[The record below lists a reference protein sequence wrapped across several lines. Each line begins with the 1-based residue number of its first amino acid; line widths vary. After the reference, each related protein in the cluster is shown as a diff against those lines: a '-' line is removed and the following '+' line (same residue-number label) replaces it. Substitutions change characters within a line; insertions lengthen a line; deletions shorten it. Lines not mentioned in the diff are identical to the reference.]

1 MTPIR
6 NKLNMLPDKISLQ
19 GESWSIAIIAGLFN
33 DIGQEI
39 YGQCSSNTHLISINS
54 LPPYECDGPTVA
66 NTIVHELLHAV
77 IAPVSGSDIILN
89 NEQEEVLV
97 TAITD
102 RLMSLLFDNPQLIEA
117 ISNIYASAGTL
128 DDEILGT

>member
-1 MTPIR
+1 MTDIR

-33 DIGQEI
+33 AIGQDI
-39 YGQCSSNTHLISINS
+39 YGQCNSDTHSININS
-54 LPPYECDGPTVA
+54 LPPYECDGATVA

-77 IAPVSGSDIILN
+77 IVPVSGSDIILN
-89 NEQEEVLV
+89 NEQEEVLI

-102 RLMSLLFDNPQLIEA
+102 RLMSLLFDNSQLKEA

-128 DDEILGT
+128 DDEILGK

>member
-1 MTPIR
+1 M
-6 NKLNMLPDKISLQ
+6 
-19 GESWSIAIIAGLFN
+19 
-33 DIGQEI
+33 
-39 YGQCSSNTHLISINS
+39 
-54 LPPYECDGPTVA
+54 
-66 NTIVHELLHAV
+66 

>member
-1 MTPIR
+1 MTDIR

-19 GESWSIAIIAGLFN
+19 GESWRISLEDGLLN
-33 DIGQEI
+33 DNGQEI
-39 YGQCSSNTHLISINS
+39 YGQCDSNTHSININS

-77 IAPVSGSDIILN
+77 IVPVSGSDIILN

-102 RLMSLLFDNPQLIEA
+102 RLMSLLFDNPHLIEA
-117 ISNIYASAGTL
+117 IGNIHTSDGLL
-128 DDEILGT
+128 DDEILGK

>member
-1 MTPIR
+1 MTDIR
-6 NKLNMLPDKISLQ
+6 NKLDMLPDKISLQ

-33 DIGQEI
+33 EIGQEI
-39 YGQCSSNTHLISINS
+39 YGQCNSNMHLISINS
-54 LPPYECDGPTVA
+54 LPPYECDGATVA

-97 TAITD
+97 TVITD

-117 ISNIYASAGTL
+117 IGNIHASAGTL